1 VASLQKGV
9 TFLFYNLIA
18 MKNLIWIFLVLLAA
32 CSPRFE
38 TNYLAIPNGELDDFF
53 SFQSDKQVPLVSAH
67 RGGGEYAGFPENAI
81 QSFEYILRN
90 TPAIIE
96 CDVAMTKDSVLLL
109 MHDNT
114 LDRTTTCTGAVNAT
128 TWAAIQNCYLED
140 NAGRGTPFRVPKFAD
155 VLQWADGKTVL
166 TVDVKRSVPLEKIV
180 QQIEANDAEDY
191 AAVITYNL
199 RDAKKI
205 YDLNPNLMLSIS
217 IYDEAKLEETLR
229 TGIPADNIIAFT
241 GTRQPSPALNQK
253 LHELGIVTIFGT
265 LGGYDEQAEAAGR
278 KGKLLYRQCVENGV
292 DILATDRPIEAAK
305 AIRKLMPK
313 ESPQFQYF
321 RSEN

>member
-1 VASLQKGV
+1 
-9 TFLFYNLIA
+9 
-18 MKNLIWIFLVLLAA
+18 MKNLFWTILLLLTA

-38 TNYLAIPNGELDDFF
+38 TNYLSIPDGELDDFL
-53 SFQSDKQVPLVSAH
+53 SFQSKNQVPLVSAH

-90 TPAIIE
+90 TLAIIE
-96 CDVAMTKDSVLLL
+96 CDVAMTKDSVLIL

-140 NAGRGTPFRVPKFAD
+140 NAGRDTPFRVPKFAD
-155 VLQWADGKTVL
+155 ALQWADEKTVL
-166 TVDVKRSVPLEKIV
+166 TVDVKRGVPLEKIV
-180 QQIEANDAEDY
+180 RQIEAYNAEDH

-199 RDAKKI
+199 RDAKRV
-205 YDLNPNLMLSIS
+205 YDLNPNLMLSVS
-217 IYDEAKLEETLR
+217 IYDLKKLEETLN

-253 LHELGIVTIFGT
+253 LHDLGIVTIFGT
-265 LGGYDEQAEAAGR
+265 LGGYDEQAVSMGR
-278 KGKLLYRQCVENGV
+278 KGKQLYRQCIENGV

-321 RSEN
+321 KAGN